1 MLVKLTDFPDDLAET
16 LCTVT
21 GEKTASKAVMA
32 TIRDWMRLTEFE
44 ADANLRMSFM
54 VLEIERLKHIVEG
67 ARSAAAL
74 LVEKTGQG
82 DLLG

>member
-32 TIRDWMRLTEFE
+32 TIRDW
-44 ADANLRMSFM
+44 DAPDR
-54 VLEIERLKHIVEG
+54 I
-67 ARSAAAL
+67 
-74 LVEKTGQG
+74 
-82 DLLG
+82 